1 MPGSDIMKR
10 RGERGER
17 GPKEEEEE
25 DEDGEEEEE
34 EEDVGPPPNPFI
46 HEVHLR
52 GAWQHMKFYLLGVLL
67 FPLRFLLTTF
77 FLFLMWPFAVLRV
90 VGLTEEELRQP
101 IRHRRRFFHH
111 AIRFLSRCM
120 FFVTGFYRIKIK
132 GRMASSLEAPILLA
146 APHSTFFDTLVVV
159 PCDLPSVVSRVE
171 NLSIPV
177 IGALLRFN
185 QSILVSRH
193 DPTSRKKVVE
203 EVKRRATFR
212 GEWPQLLFYPEGTTA
227 NGKVLLKFKPGAFI
241 AGVPVQ
247 PILIRY
253 PNKLPATTWT
263 WKGNG
268 VFKVLWLSMSQ
279 LYLSVEVEFL
289 PVYHPNEAEKADP
302 TLYASGVQ
310 RVMAGAL
317 GIPATDY
324 ELIGDMPVS
333 PIGQLKVA
341 LELGLWELG
350 KILKR
355 ARCLPMKAESCGGP
369 CMEESDRR
377 LSQEEFADRLNLTDS
392 VTTSKA
398 FSYFQKDARGCVD
411 LHEVILVLAALDAV
425 RSAKDVAELAFKLF
439 AETQQGDENGPHLYE
454 EGFTTILR
462 CLLGTPCLESSKV
475 FAEICEGMSAVGLSK
490 DGFLDFSLHHP
501 CYRQLFCYY
510 LRPPAR
516 AKKRHR
522 HSQRPELPTA
532 ATASSALW
540 PNGTC
545 TQTSNLENGRR
556 PGHQKAS

>member
-1 MPGSDIMKR
+1 
-10 RGERGER
+10 
-17 GPKEEEEE
+17 
-25 DEDGEEEEE
+25 
-34 EEDVGPPPNPFI
+34 
-46 HEVHLR
+46 
-52 GAWQHMKFYLLGVLL
+52 MKFYLLGVLL
-67 FPLRFLLTTF
+67 FPLRFLLTAF

-101 IRHRRRFFHH
+101 ITHRRRFFHH
-111 AIRFLSRCM
+111 AIHILSRSM

-146 APHSTFFDTLVVV
+146 APHSTFFDTLVLV
-159 PCDLPSVVSRVE
+159 PCNLPSVVSRVE

-177 IGALLRFN
+177 IGALFRFN

-203 EVKRRATFR
+203 EVKRRATSR
-212 GEWPQLLFYPEGTTA
+212 GEWPQVLFYPEGTTA

-253 PNKLPATTWT
+253 PNKMPATTWT

-279 LYLSVEVEFL
+279 LYLNVEVEFM

-302 TLYASGVQ
+302 ALYASRVQ
-310 RVMAGAL
+310 RVMSGAL

-350 KILKR
+350 KILKK
-355 ARCLPMKAESCGGP
+355 ARCLPLMAESWEGLF
-369 CMEESDRR
+369 MEGTDRR
-377 LSQEEFADRLNLTDS
+377 LSKKEFADQLNLTDS

-398 FSYFQKDARGCVD
+398 FNYFQKDASGCVD
-411 LHEVILVLAALDAV
+411 LHEVILVLATLDAA
-425 RSAKDVAELAFKLF
+425 RSAKDVSELAFKLF
-439 AETQQGDENGPHLYE
+439 AETQEGDENGPRLYE
-454 EGFTTILR
+454 EGFSTILH
-462 CLLGTPCLESSKV
+462 CLLGTSHLESSKV
-475 FAEICEGMSAVGLSK
+475 FAEIHEGMSAAGLSK

-522 HSQRPELPTA
+522 HPQKQELPI
-532 ATASSALW
+532 ATAVAASTSW

-545 TQTSNLENGRR
+545 THTKKLENGRG
-556 PGHQKAS
+556 PGHQKAE